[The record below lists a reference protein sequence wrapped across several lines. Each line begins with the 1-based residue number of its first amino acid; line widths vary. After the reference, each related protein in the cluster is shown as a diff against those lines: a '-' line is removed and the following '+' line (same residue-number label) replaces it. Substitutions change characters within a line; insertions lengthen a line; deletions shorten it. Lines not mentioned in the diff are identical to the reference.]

1 VLLSLFPPS
10 ADIQAAMPY
19 VAIGWP
25 AVTAVVI
32 GFALAA
38 SLLNLTG
45 NICLT
50 RAYQTADS
58 SLLAPLDFSY
68 LIFAALW
75 GKVLFDQWPG
85 VNTLIGMLLIICA
98 GVTIAWREQLVA
110 KHKQRKRA

>member
-1 VLLSLFPPS
+1 
-10 ADIQAAMPY
+10 MPY

-25 AVTAVVI
+25 EVTLVVI

-38 SLLNLTG
+38 SALNLTG
-45 NICLT
+45 NICMT

-58 SLLAPLDFSY
+58 TLLAPLDFSY

-85 VNTLIGMLLIICA
+85 VNTLIGMILIVSA
-98 GVTIAWREQLVA
+98 GVVIA
-110 KHKQRKRA
+110 